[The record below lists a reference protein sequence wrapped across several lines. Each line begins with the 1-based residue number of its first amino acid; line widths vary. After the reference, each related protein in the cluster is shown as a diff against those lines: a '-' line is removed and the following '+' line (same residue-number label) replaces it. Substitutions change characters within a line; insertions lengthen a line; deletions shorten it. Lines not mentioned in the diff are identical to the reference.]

1 MGTQERRSREKH
13 ELRQRIQ
20 EAATELFVMDGYQ
33 NVSIRKIADR
43 IEYAP
48 STIYLYFKDK
58 EELVQSIC
66 NDMFSELGQ
75 ILLAIRKLDL
85 TPNQKMAKC
94 LRAYIEFGLAHPNHY
109 VVTFCTP
116 ELQYQ
121 HQQPKVDHDQ
131 ILNAGL
137 QCFDLLRQ
145 GLQDALSANTIRH
158 INVDL
163 TSQTVWAQIH
173 GLTSL
178 LVSMQTFPWQDRE
191 MLIQDMVD
199 SILRSLAKN

>member
-1 MGTQERRSREKH
+1 MGTQDRRDREKQ
-13 ELRQRIQ
+13 ELRQKIQ
-20 EAATELFVMDGYQ
+20 SAATELFVMDGYQ

-66 NDMFSELGQ
+66 NDMFSELSE
-75 ILLAIRKLDL
+75 LLTELHQQDISPLEKL
-85 TPNQKMAKC
+85 TKS

-116 ELQYQ
+116 ELQYM
-121 HQQPKVDHDQ
+121 HQATKADQ
-131 ILNAGL
+131 DGIMSAGL

-145 GLQDALSANTIRH
+145 GLKAVLDSGAIRP
-158 INVDL
+158 IDVDL
-163 TSQTVWAQIH
+163 SSQTVWAQIH

-178 LVSMQTFPWQDRE
+178 LVSMRSFPWKERE
-191 MLIQDMVD
+191 MLIEDMVQ
-199 SILRSLAKN
+199 SVVRSLAKD

>member
-1 MGTQERRSREKH
+1 MGTQERRSREKQ

-58 EELVQSIC
+58 EELIQSIC
-66 NDMFSELGQ
+66 NDMFAKLSE
-75 ILLAIRKLDL
+75 ILLAIRQLDL
-85 TPNQKMAKC
+85 APNQKMAKC

-116 ELQYQ
+116 QLQYQ
-121 HQQPKVDHDQ
+121 HQQPNVDHDQ
-131 ILNAGL
+131 IMNAGL

-145 GLQDALSANTIRH
+145 GLQDALRAGTIRQ
-158 INVDL
+158 INVEV
-163 TSQTVWAQIH
+163 TSQIVWAQIH

>member
-1 MGTQERRSREKH
+1 MGTQERRSREKE

-20 EAATELFVMDGYQ
+20 EAATELFVLDGYQ

-58 EELVQSIC
+58 EELVHSIC
-66 NDMFSELGQ
+66 NDMFSELSEL
-75 ILLAIRKLDL
+75 LLAIRQLDL
-85 TPNQKMAKC
+85 APNQKMAKC

-121 HQQPKVDHDQ
+121 HQQPNVDHKQ
-131 ILNAGL
+131 IMSVGL

-145 GLQDALSANTIRH
+145 GLQEALNADAIRP
-158 INVDL
+158 INVEL

-178 LVSMQTFPWQDRE
+178 LVSMQTFPWQNRE
-191 MLIQDMVD
+191 MLIEDMVD